1 MNDPNDTD
9 AHCGFFV
16 EQSTHVCEMQYRM
29 MMMMMMMMMITKR
42 LHLGRH
48 HDQHHHHQPREEKRN
63 DSESS
68 SVGKVVVRRSE
79 STTLEARL
87 VPSFDQR
94 LAQAHGKKKAK
105 KKREK
110 LEHERKGK
118 QI

>member
-16 EQSTHVCEMQYRM
+16 EQSTHVCEMQY
-29 MMMMMMMMMITKR
+29 MMMMITKR
-42 LHLGRH
+42 LHLGR
-48 HDQHHHHQPREEKRN
+48 HHHHQPREEKRN